1 MEKEMT
7 SEIHDIFEQ
16 DAGALQVKNE
26 DLSSVGKLAKRAK
39 ELDNE
44 IKELESVVSERKDQQ
59 RKLLEETIP
68 AMLAELGMTSFKMG
82 DGSQIDV
89 KAFYSASIKE
99 SNRAEAYE
107 WLRTHGFDDIIKNT
121 VSVRF
126 GRGEDQ
132 LCDGLLDQL
141 REQNYPVEQAQ
152 KVEPQTLKAWVRE
165 MVERGSEFPTDL
177 FGAYVGQKATIK
189 SA

>member
-7 SEIHDIFEQ
+7 SKIQDIFEE
-16 DAGALQVKNE
+16 DAGALQIKNE

-89 KAFYSASIKE
+89 KPFYSASIKE
-99 SNRAEAYE
+99 ANRAEAYE
-107 WLRTHGFDDIIKNT
+107 WLRNNGF
-121 VSVRF
+121 R
-126 GRGEDQ
+126 
-132 LCDGLLDQL
+132 
-141 REQNYPVEQAQ
+141 
-152 KVEPQTLKAWVRE
+152 
-165 MVERGSEFPTDL
+165 
-177 FGAYVGQKATIK
+177 
-189 SA
+189 